1 MASSD
6 ETKRLLEE
14 LLQELYS
21 KQASE
26 ATINSEGILRAFDG
40 QNLGKITSN
49 KFDKESITNKYG
61 PFGSRYSQTSIFN
74 PYSKYGSKYGPLSIN
89 NPMTNTP
96 PEIVVNG
103 RVVAKVSANPR
114 ISNRISPEDFLMT
127 LETNPGLLLEGR
139 VSNTGHSLA
148 TRQSQVYLEAE
159 DGAFLGKLNPNG
171 YDQDSIFNE
180 YGSYGSEYSPTSI
193 FNEYGIYGG
202 EYSNLSPFNEYT
214 SSPPKIIAN
223 GQFLA
228 YLTVNEYLSPRIDP
242 RQIKQWARE
251 NLSQYG

>member
-1 MASSD
+1 MASPD

-14 LLQELYS
+14 LLQQLYS

-26 ATINSEGILRAFDG
+26 ATINEEGILRAADG

-49 KFDKESITNKYG
+49 KFDKGSITNKYG

-89 NPMTNTP
+89 NPMTSTP
-96 PEIVVNG
+96 PEIIVGG
-103 RVVAKVSANPR
+103 RVIAKVSANPR
-114 ISNRISPEDFLMT
+114 IRNRISPIDFLAT
-127 LETNPGLLLEGR
+127 LEANPRLLLEGR
-139 VSNTGHSLA
+139 VSNTGPTLA
-148 TRQSQVYLEAE
+148 TRQGQAYIEAE
-159 DGAFLGKLNPNG
+159 DGAFLGKLNPNE
-171 YDQDSIFNE
+171 YDQDSVFNE

-193 FNEYGIYGG
+193 FNKYGSYGG

-214 SSPPKIIAN
+214 SNPPKIIVN
-223 GQFLA
+223 GQFVA

-242 RQIKQWARE
+242 RQIKQWARG
-251 NLSQYG
+251 NVSQYG